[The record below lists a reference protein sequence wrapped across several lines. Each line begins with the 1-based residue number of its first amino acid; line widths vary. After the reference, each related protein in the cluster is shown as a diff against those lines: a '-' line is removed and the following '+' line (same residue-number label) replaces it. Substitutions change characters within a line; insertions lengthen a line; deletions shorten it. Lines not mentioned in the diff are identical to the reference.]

1 MEDVLYDKLLDTKL
15 HLRDTHEHFNTYSAQ
30 DLIKLI
36 KAALNNTRKVPQG
49 IKLLYELEQRIAE
62 IRQLLEQEKLE
73 NLMGK

>member
-15 HLRDTHEHFNTYSAQ
+15 HLRDTQEHFSTYSAQ

-36 KAALNNTRKVPQG
+36 KAALNNRRKLPEG

-62 IRQLLEQEKLE
+62 VRHLLEQEKLE